1 MIDYKYF
8 NLFQY
13 EKGNVD
19 KDWKIEYDG
28 GSFTDWDM
36 FGESIEL
43 TESLCSEKE
52 LRFGCCEAGC
62 LKFKVANIVKP
73 LMNEWITV
81 SVIIDHHEEEPFV
94 IGRYKVA
101 SEKLTADRQYKDIV
115 AYDAMYDIINSDVA
129 DWYNTVLP
137 EKTSTVTLGQFRTS
151 FMQHFGIS
159 EQVPEGGLVND
170 DMIVER
176 TIEPEQISGKNVIT
190 AICEI
195 NGCFGHIGRDG
206 KFHYIYLP
214 QAIEGLYPAN
224 NLFPDRA
231 LQHMAQAKTEHL
243 YPQDPQSARIGAGTY
258 IECNY
263 EDYVTKDIT
272 KLQIRQ
278 EKDDIGVIYGTGDN
292 CYIIQDNFLVYGK
305 SAEQLTVTAQN
316 VFEKITNIVYR
327 PFDADVMGNPCMEVG
342 DPVRFPTKYEVVETY
357 ILERTLK
364 GIQALRDNYK
374 ANGAEEYSENV
385 NSVAKSIVQLK
396 GKSNVLERT
405 IEETRLEITDL
416 KEGLE
421 NKISITADG
430 LEAEINRAQEA
441 EGGMQKDYT
450 AKITATAKEL
460 SSEITEKTEYTD
472 TSPYDVTRRGNGV
485 PATVYVGEYYLDE
498 DSLKIYFG
506 VAEVPGY
513 EDIEWE
519 TIAVYDFNEHQ
530 AESNGVYRYDIELD
544 YESAIEEYDVPPTI
558 YENKL
563 DNYNWGTNGPD
574 WDNGSP
580 GDKWFEVTVRD
591 TLSYWLCKSKYIPAI
606 PAHWQEVGKATIVD
620 LPELSSKVT
629 QTSEGLKSTVKKGDV
644 SSEISQEAGKISITG
659 DRISITSQNFQLTD
673 DGRVNCTGATVS
685 GTIKSTGS
693 SGNTEVTNGGFY
705 IYNNSNKIAGCF
717 YGSTGGRIDI
727 YASPGDTGNLAFCA
741 SASKTD
747 IYAGGLRVHQ
757 GGLVV
762 DNDLTV
768 KGSASVNGDFAVT
781 GTKNRI
787 IQTAD
792 YGAILQYCY
801 ETTSPMFGDVGTGKI
816 GDDGVCYIY
825 FDPIFVKTANTA
837 VEYCV
842 FLQKEGE
849 GDAWISKKTTDYFL
863 VCGTP
868 KLVFS
873 WEAKAKQAKYEYE
886 RLENY
891 TIIKDADRIDYESLW
906 NGAQDTDYEKI
917 WEIYLENY
925 KKSIEYSEEETL

>member
-36 FGESIEL
+36 FSESIEL

-73 LMNEWITV
+73 LINEWITV
-81 SVIIDHHEEEPFV
+81 KVNIDHHEDEPFV

-115 AYDAMYDIINSDVA
+115 AYDAMYDIINADVA

-137 EKTSTVTLGQFRTS
+137 EKTSTVTLAQFRTS
-151 FMQHFGIS
+151 FMQYFGIS
-159 EQVPEGGLVND
+159 EHVPEGGLVND

-176 TIEPEQISGKNVIT
+176 TIEPEQISGRDVIT

-214 QAIEGLYPAN
+214 QAVEGLYPAN
-224 NLFPDRA
+224 DLFPDRA
-231 LQHMAQAKTEHL
+231 PEYMVQAKTEHL
-243 YPQDPQSARIGAGTY
+243 YPQDPQSTRIGAGTY
-258 IECNY
+258 IECNF
-263 EDYVTKDIT
+263 EDYITKPIT

-278 EKDDIGVIYGTGDN
+278 EKDDIGSIHGAGDN

-305 SAEQLTVTAQN
+305 SAEQLTVIAQN
-316 VFEKITNIVYR
+316 VFKKITNIVYR

-364 GIQALRDNYK
+364 GVQALRDNYK

-405 IEETRLEITDL
+405 IEKTRLEMTDIEAGL
-416 KEGLE
+416 KNE
-421 NKISITADG
+421 ISI
-430 LEAEINRAQEA
+430 
-441 EGGMQKDYT
+441 
-450 AKITATAKEL
+450 TAKEL
-460 SSEITEKTEYTD
+460 SSEITEKTQYTD
-472 TSPYDVTRRGNGV
+472 TSPYTITRNGRGA
-485 PATVYVGEYYLDE
+485 PSTVYAGEYYLDE
-498 DSLKIYFG
+498 DSLKIYLG
-506 VAEVPGY
+506 IAAVPGY
-513 EDIEWE
+513 WDTEWDD
-519 TIAVYDFNEHQ
+519 IAVYDFNKHQ
-530 AESNGVYRYDIELD
+530 AETNGVYRYDIEEVYKSAIKEYRVPD
-544 YESAIEEYDVPPTI
+544 KIYESE
-558 YENKL
+558 L
-563 DNYNWGTNGPD
+563 DGCAWGTSGPD

-580 GDKWFEVTVRD
+580 GDVWFEVTERD
-591 TLSYWLCKSKYIPAI
+591 TLSYWLCVSKYVSAV
-606 PAHWQEVGKATIVD
+606 PAHWEEVGKATIVN

-629 QTSEGLKSTVKKGDV
+629 QTAEGLKSTVKKGDV
-644 SSEISQEAGKISITG
+644 SSQISQEHDNISITG
-659 DRISITSQNFQLTD
+659 NRISITSQYFQLSG
-673 DGRVNCTGATVS
+673 DGKVNCTGATVS
-685 GTIKSTGS
+685 GTIESTGDR
-693 SGNTEVTNGGFY
+693 GKTRVTNGGFY
-705 IYNNSNKIAGCF
+705 ILNNDNMVAGCF
-717 YGSTGGRIDI
+717 YGSGGNNGGRLDI
-727 YASPGDTGNLAFCA
+727 YTSAGNEGDLAFCA
-741 SASKTD
+741 SAQRTD
-747 IYAGGLRVHQ
+747 VYAGGLRVHKSGVVIEE
-757 GGLVV
+757 GGLTI
-762 DNDLTV
+762 DRGGATITGNL
-768 KGSASVNGDFAVT
+768 SVS
-781 GTKNRI
+781 GTKNRVVE
-787 IQTAD
+787 TKD
-792 YGAILQYCY
+792 YGAVLQYCY

-825 FDPIFVKTANTA
+825 FDPIFAKTVNTA
-837 VEYCV
+837 IEYCV

-868 KLVFS
+868 KLAFS
-873 WEAKAKQAKYEYE
+873 WEAKAKQVKYEYD

-891 TIIKDADRIDYESLW
+891 TIIKDADCMDYESLW

>member
-36 FGESIEL
+36 FSESIEL

-73 LMNEWITV
+73 LINEWITV
-81 SVIIDHHEEEPFV
+81 KVNIDHHEDEPFV

-115 AYDAMYDIINSDVA
+115 AYDAMYDIINADVA

-137 EKTSTVTLGQFRTS
+137 EKTSTVTLAQFRTS
-151 FMQHFGIS
+151 FMQYFGIS
-159 EQVPEGGLVND
+159 EHVPEGGLVND

-176 TIEPEQISGKNVIT
+176 TIEPKQISGKDVIT

-224 NLFPDRA
+224 DLFPDRA
-231 LQHMAQAKTEHL
+231 PEHMVQARTGHL
-243 YPQDPQSARIGAGTY
+243 YPQDPQSTRIGSGTY
-258 IECNY
+258 IECNF
-263 EDYVTKDIT
+263 EDYITKPIT

-278 EKDDIGVIYGTGDN
+278 EKDDIGSIHGAGDN

-305 SAEQLTVTAQN
+305 SAEQLTVIAQN
-316 VFEKITNIVYR
+316 VFKKITNIVYR

-364 GIQALRDNYK
+364 GVQALRDNYK

-385 NSVAKSIVQLK
+385 NGVAKSIVQLK
-396 GKSNVLERT
+396 GKSNILTRT
-405 IEETRLEITDL
+405 IEETRLEMYDIERGMDA
-416 KEGLE
+416 K
-421 NKISITADG
+421 ITATANG
-430 LEAEINRAQEA
+430 LEAEISRAEEA
-441 EGGMQKDYT
+441 EYSLQKDYT
-450 AKITATAKEL
+450 NKLAATAKEL
-460 SSEITEKTEYTD
+460 SSEITEKTQYTD
-472 TSPYDVTRRGNGV
+472 TSPYAVTRKGSGL
-485 PATVYVGEYYLDE
+485 PTTVYVGEYYLDE
-498 DSLKIYFG
+498 ESLDIYLG
-506 VAEVPGY
+506 IAAVPGHY
-513 EDIEWE
+513 DSVWE
-519 TIAVYDFNEHQ
+519 NIAGYDFNEHQ
-530 AESNGVYRYDIELD
+530 AEINGVYRYDIETG
-544 YESAIEEYDVPPTI
+544 YESAVEEYKAPKKI
-558 YENKL
+558 FESEL
-563 DNYNWGTNGPD
+563 DEYNWDHGSPNQGE
-574 WDNGSP
+574 GSP
-580 GDKWFEVTVRD
+580 GDVWLEVDWRD
-591 TLSYWLCKSKYIPAI
+591 WITYWLCKSNYVPAV
-606 PAHWQEVGKATIVD
+606 PAHWKEVGKATIVN

-629 QTSEGLKSTVKKGDV
+629 QTAEGLKSTVKKGDV
-644 SSEISQEAGKISITG
+644 SSQISQESGQIDISAN
-659 DRISITSQNFQLTD
+659 RIAITSDYFQLTH
-673 DGRVNCTGATVS
+673 DGKMRCQEATVTS
-685 GTIKSTGS
+685 DGS
-693 SGNTEVTNGGFY
+693 YGKTVVENGGFY
-705 IYNNSNKIAGCF
+705 IKKNESIAARFVGGDKNNSGAVFEIFK
-717 YGSTGGRIDI
+717 
-727 YASPGDTGNLAFCA
+727 SPGESEATFSTSSGGPVCVRG
-741 SASKTD
+741 
-747 IYAGGLRVHQ
+747 GGLRVEQ
-757 GGLVV
+757 GGLVLE
-762 DNDLTV
+762 NCNL
-768 KGSASVNGDFAVT
+768 SVSGT
-781 GTKNRI
+781 GTKNKI
-787 IQTAD
+787 VKTGN
-792 YGAILQYCY
+792 YGNILQYCY

-825 FDPIFVKTANTA
+825 FDPIFQKTVNTA

-849 GDAWISKKTTDYFL
+849 GDAWISKKTTEYFL

-868 KLVFS
+868 NLYFS
-873 WEAKAKQAKYEYE
+873 WEVKAKQAGFEYE

-891 TIIKDADRIDYESLW
+891 DSIKEAVFENYESMLGNMEMDDYVDMW
-906 NGAQDTDYEKI
+906 NS
-917 WEIYLENY
+917 YLENNN
-925 KKSIEYSEEETL
+925 KSIEESEEMAL

>member
-36 FGESIEL
+36 FSESIEL

-73 LMNEWITV
+73 LINEWITV
-81 SVIIDHHEEEPFV
+81 KVNIDHHEDEPFV

-115 AYDAMYDIINSDVA
+115 AYDAMYDIINADVA

-137 EKTSTVTLGQFRTS
+137 EKTSTVTLAQFRTS
-151 FMQHFGIS
+151 FMQYFGIS
-159 EQVPEGGLVND
+159 EHVPEGGLVND

-176 TIEPEQISGKNVIT
+176 TIEPEQISGKDVIT

-224 NLFPDRA
+224 DLFPDRA
-231 LQHMAQAKTEHL
+231 PEHMVQAKTEHL
-243 YPQDPQSARIGAGTY
+243 YPQDPQSTRIGAGTY
-258 IECNY
+258 IECNF
-263 EDYVTKDIT
+263 EDYVTKPIT

-278 EKDDIGVIYGTGDN
+278 EKDDIGSIHGAGDN

-305 SAEQLTVTAQN
+305 SAEQLTVIAQN
-316 VFEKITNIVYR
+316 VFRKITNIVYR

-342 DPVRFPTKYEVVETY
+342 DPVRFPTKYEVVESY

-364 GIQALRDNYK
+364 GVQALRDNYK

-385 NSVAKSIVQLK
+385 NGVAKSIVQLK

-405 IEETRLEITDL
+405 IEETRLEMTDIEAGL
-416 KEGLE
+416 KNE
-421 NKISITADG
+421 ISI
-430 LEAEINRAQEA
+430 
-441 EGGMQKDYT
+441 
-450 AKITATAKEL
+450 TAKEL
-460 SSEITEKTEYTD
+460 SSEITEKTQTWD
-472 TSPYDVTRRGNGV
+472 TGGYSIDHTGSGPPQIDVDAGK
-485 PATVYVGEYYLDE
+485 YYLDKQSG
-498 DSLKIYFG
+498 DIYKG
-506 VAEVPGY
+506 IAEVPERIETNWQDIAAYEYYPENTDYRIIRDDSAEYGY
-513 EDIEWE
+513 SVPKRIDVVDVDYYDWGRNAPNDKQGNAGNVYLEVEPLYSIDYWVCIKEIIEREDAYWE
-519 TIAVYDFNEHQ
+519 KVGQAILVNFPEMASQITQNANE
-530 AESNGVYRYDIELD
+530 I
-544 YESAIEEYDVPPTI
+544 
-558 YENKL
+558 KL
-563 DNYNWGTNGPD
+563 
-574 WDNGSP
+574 
-580 GDKWFEVTVRD
+580 
-591 TLSYWLCKSKYIPAI
+591 
-606 PAHWQEVGKATIVD
+606 
-620 LPELSSKVT
+620 
-629 QTSEGLKSTVKKGDV
+629 TVKKGDV
-644 SSEISQEAGKISITG
+644 SSQISQEHDKISITG
-659 DRISITSQNFQLTD
+659 NRISITSQNFQLTD
-673 DGRVNCTGATVS
+673 DGKVNCTGATVS
-685 GTIKSTGS
+685 GTIESTGDR
-693 SGNTEVTNGGFY
+693 GKTRVTNGGFY
-705 IYNNSNKIAGCF
+705 ILNNSNKVAGCF
-717 YGSTGGRIDI
+717 YGSGGNNGGRLDI
-727 YASPGDTGNLAFCA
+727 YTSAGNEGDLAFCA

-768 KGSASVNGDFAVT
+768 KGKASVDGNFTVA

-787 IQTAD
+787 IQTED
-792 YGAILQYCY
+792 YGAVLQYCY

-825 FDPIFVKTANTA
+825 FDPIFAKTVNTA
-837 VEYCV
+837 IEYCV

-868 KLVFS
+868 KLAFS
-873 WEAKAKQAKYEYE
+873 WEAKAKQVKYEYD

-891 TIIKDADRIDYESLW
+891 TIIKDAECMDYESLW